1 MLNVYPI
8 SLFFIISFTHKFTM
22 TPALYLPFDQNYTLE
37 TSKFEDGSLK
47 VSRTMKTT
55 LSDINYDEIVYENKD
70 SNGEIHNIEART
82 SKMIYLDLFGDLY
95 GKERSYICHGDE
107 MRELSDEE

>member
-1 MLNVYPI
+1 
-8 SLFFIISFTHKFTM
+8 
-22 TPALYLPFDQNYTLE
+22 
-37 TSKFEDGSLK
+37 
-47 VSRTMKTT
+47 MKTT

-95 GKERSYICHGDE
+95 GKERSYIIIYVMVMKWGSLV
-107 MRELSDEE
+107 MKSDVYVNKILRSFKRT